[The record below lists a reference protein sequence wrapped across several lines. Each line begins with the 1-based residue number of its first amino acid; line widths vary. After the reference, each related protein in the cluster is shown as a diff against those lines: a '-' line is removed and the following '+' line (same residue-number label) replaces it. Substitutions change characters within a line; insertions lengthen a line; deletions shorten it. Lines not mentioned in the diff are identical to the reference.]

1 MYKRSFFGWTKH
13 TDFILIDTLCL
24 QISYFLAYLIRYHS
38 LGVYVVNNGVTTYS
52 TTGIILFFLSIVVS
66 IFFST
71 MHNVLSRG
79 IWEEITHT
87 FMQCALVTAIIVLLL
102 YTDKSA
108 ERFSRTVLWITM
120 GLYFVT
126 SFITRLAYKQIL
138 LSHRRAVKKHGILL
152 VGDRKGIEK
161 AVEAF
166 RAHPEDGIDVRGVV
180 VVGDTAS
187 SDEQITGEKI
197 TDKQGA
203 AEQTADNQT
212 DTDKTISGY
221 PIVATEADA
230 ALYIQ
235 KQWIDE
241 VYIAVD
247 DYTLLPTKLMEQ
259 CSEMAVT
266 VHQQMF
272 KVENVTGQQW
282 FHRIA
287 KQPVLTTSISI
298 PKPRSI
304 IIKRALDIIAGL
316 FLSLA
321 AGLVLLIVTPIIKK
335 KSPGPV
341 LLKHERVGQNGKR
354 FFMYTIRTIYMPST
368 SGREIDGKTDE
379 KTGIIPGVGQ
389 FLRRTRFEDLPKGFN
404 VLLGSMSLVGTRAP
418 SVEEWEQYEFRHRAR
433 LSCKPGITG
442 LWQASGRAKTMSFE
456 EATELDTE
464 YIKNWN
470 MGLDLQIL
478 FKTARL

>member
-24 QISYFLAYLIRYHS
+24 QISYILAYLIRYHS
-38 LGVYVVNNGVTTYS
+38 LDVYVVKNSVTTYR
-52 TTGIILFFLSIVVS
+52 TTGIILFFLSIIVS

-79 IWEEITHT
+79 IWKEIKHT
-87 FMQCALVTAIIVLLL
+87 FVQCALVIAITVLLL

-138 LSHRRAVKKHGILL
+138 MNHKRAVKKHAILL
-152 VGDRKGIEK
+152 VGDRKGIAK

-180 VVGDTAS
+180 MVGEDAAVS
-187 SDEQITGEKI
+187 DKPDNDEQ
-197 TDKQGA
+197 
-203 AEQTADNQT
+203 
-212 DTDKTISGY
+212 TISGY

-230 ALYIQ
+230 GSYIQ
-235 KQWIDE
+235 NKWIDE

-247 DYTLLPTKLMEQ
+247 DYTLLPTKLIEQ

-266 VHQQMF
+266 VHQQIF

-298 PKPRSI
+298 PKPRSLI
-304 IIKRALDIIAGL
+304 LKRVMDIIAGF

-321 AGLVLLIVTPIIKK
+321 AGLLLLIVTPIIKK

-354 FFMYTIRTIYMPST
+354 FFMYTIRTIYMPDDSK
-368 SGREIDGKTDE
+368 EQTDD
-379 KTGIIPGVGQ
+379 KTGIIPGVGE

-404 VLLGSMSLVGTRAP
+404 VFLGSMSLVGTRAP
-418 SVEEWEQYEFRHRAR
+418 SVEEWEKYEFRHRAR

-470 MGLDLQIL
+470 LGLDLHIL
-478 FKTARL
+478 FKTAGL